1 MQFLY
6 HNKSVQKIMENPKL
20 LQGKVGLEFAKSII
34 RKMNHLAISDNF
46 YYYLTKIKF
55 GNPHS
60 LSGDMKGCYALSI
73 SPNYRLI
80 VKPNSNAKNIE
91 SLKNKKEIFIEGVVE
106 YHDGK
111 YEWIIP

>member
-6 HNKSVQKIMENPKL
+6 HNKNVQKIMQDPKL
-20 LQGKVGLEFAKSII
+20 LQGKVGLE
-34 RKMNHLAISDNF
+34 ISKNVKRRLNQLESSFDF
-46 YYYLTKIKF
+46 YYYLKNVRF
-55 GNPHS
+55 GNPHP
-60 LSGDMKGCYALSI
+60 LKGDMKGNYSLSI

-80 VKPNSNAKNIE
+80 VKPISNNKDIASFKD
-91 SLKNKKEIFIEGVVE
+91 KKEIYIEGVVD